1 LYYKIYFLNLYR
13 TLKLYKKMKTTSLIF
28 YYNEISELDLDKF
41 ESITITQNR
50 VYLIGLISDDLEKY
64 ILTNGFSKNE
74 IENSYSNQN
83 ETITIILKINQ
94 NESNSSK
101 N

>member
-1 LYYKIYFLNLYR
+1 
-13 TLKLYKKMKTTSLIF
+13 MKTTSLIF
-28 YYNEISELDLDKF
+28 YYNEISKLDLDKF

-50 VYLIGLISDDLEKY
+50 VYLIGLLSDDLEKY